1 MSKKQIYVS
10 STKSQNRWKLCVF
23 LAVFILCVLAVAPA
37 YANRGIDWVN
47 TKMNLGFPKLPE
59 KTFNLGLDLQGG
71 AHLIYQAKT
80 ENILDKDR
88 ADSVEGVRDIIER
101 RVRGGLGVS
110 EPLVQT
116 TKVGDDYRIIVE
128 LPGVSNVNE
137 AIKMIGE
144 TPILEFKEENND
156 PPRDLTQEEL
166 NQLNEY
172 NGAANA
178 KAKEALKAIKN
189 GMNFSEAAT
198 KYSEDE
204 TSKNNGGDL
213 GYITKQNYP
222 ELYDWAQNHSDG
234 DVSYDLIKSQ
244 GGLNVLKKISTRDG
258 EKKVSA
264 AHLLIC
270 YMGAESCDNAQYTKE
285 QAKKKIEEIKSQINT
300 QNFAE
305 MVKQYSTEPGA
316 GDRGGDL
323 GWFTKGQMVSEFE
336 NVAFE
341 ITLGSV
347 SDIVETK
354 FGYHLIYKKGEET
367 IKEYAMSRIFIKTKE
382 KTDIV
387 PPASEWKTT
396 GLSGKQLKRAEVA
409 QDYQTGQVQVSLAF
423 DDEGKQLFSDITTRN
438 VDKTVAIFLDGEAI
452 SIPRVNE
459 PITDGNAVISGSFT
473 LAEARLLS
481 QRLNSGALPV
491 PIELISQQSIEASLG
506 ADSLQKSFKVGIFGL
521 LLVALFMIVYYRF
534 PGFLSVLSLF
544 FYTALT
550 LAIFKLL
557 GVTLTLSGI
566 AGFILSI
573 GMAVDANVLVFERLK
588 EELRAGKSLSSA
600 MEESFVRA
608 WTSIRDGNITTLIS
622 CAFLIWFGM
631 GFVQGFAVTLAI
643 GVLISMFTAI
653 VFTRLIMRFAVSLFK
668 GEASWMFL
676 GYKKEKLNS

>member
-1 MSKKQIYVS
+1 M
-10 STKSQNRWKLCVF
+10 CVF

>member
-1 MSKKQIYVS
+1 
-10 STKSQNRWKLCVF
+10 LCVF

-244 GGLNVLKKISTRDG
+244 GGLNVLKKTSTRDG

-300 QNFAE
+300 QNFVE

-643 GVLISMFTAI
+643 GVLTSMFTAI
-653 VFTRLIMRFAVSLFK
+653 IFTRLIMRFAVSLFK

>member
-244 GGLNVLKKISTRDG
+244 GGLNVLKKTSTRDG

-300 QNFAE
+300 QNFVE

-643 GVLISMFTAI
+643 GVLTSMFTAI
-653 VFTRLIMRFAVSLFK
+653 IFTRLIMRFAVSLFK